1 MDSEDWPLARHG
13 GWVFVVCTYHFLDF
27 VMHCSFVLEFKV
39 AVNNSVFVPQQN
51 GRVKIV

>member
-1 MDSEDWPLARHG
+1 MEWPDWAG
-13 GWVFVVCTYHFLDF
+13 GSLLYAYIIFLILSYI
-27 VMHCSFVLEFKV
+27 HCSFVLEFKV